1 MVHSPSRRDLLRS
14 GVALTALTTLAGCSG
29 LMDSLGD
36 DGGSSSALA
45 TVPDG
50 VTLALTVD
58 AEAVRNDDATKTLVN
73 AWFEGRTEGSTRDD
87 RPESYDDLLGRFED
101 DFGLDPTAV
110 SSLTPFFDGGGFY
123 GFGARGGAA
132 VVTADWAPE
141 DITESLSDS
150 MGNSYEEDEH
160 YGQPIYHPETDRYY
174 GAGIW
179 LGVLGDGEYV
189 VGLESAV
196 RETIEVSLG
205 EVESLDGRMQAA
217 YAATRDAPVRFV
229 LDLPLG
235 LLPDE
240 IERDDTT
247 VQLEPL
253 NEVATVAGAVTR
265 DGNTRGIEVT
275 MAADD
280 TDTAENLV
288 DTIEGYIAFVEGGT
302 EREAMVE
309 VLNEVAVSRDGS
321 DVVLRYESTV
331 DDLADTVR
339 AFAEPRDDRRRHR
352 DTPAVAFSFDYDES
366 AGTVEITHDGGDSV
380 QATALHVRGAGFAD
394 ADGAD
399 MTSGG
404 QWRGSASGEIDG
416 ESAVVAGDRVVVGV
430 DGDYELAVVWERE
443 DDQVSATLARDIGP
457 DA

>member
-1 MVHSPSRRDLLRS
+1 
-14 GVALTALTTLAGCSG
+14 
-29 LMDSLGD
+29 MDSLGD

-45 TVPDG
+45 SVPDG

-73 AWFEGRTEGSTRDD
+73 AWFEGRTEGTSRDD
-87 RPESYDDLLGRFED
+87 RPENYDDLLARFED

-110 SSLTPFFDGGGFY
+110 SSLTPFFNGGSFY
-123 GFGARGGAA
+123 GFGASGGAA
-132 VVTADWAPE
+132 VVAADWSAE
-141 DITESLSDS
+141 DITDSLSDS

-160 YGQPIYHPETDRYY
+160 YGQPIYHPETDRYF
-174 GAGIW
+174 GAAIW

-189 VGLESAV
+189 IGSEGAV
-196 RETIEVSLG
+196 RETIEVHLG
-205 EVESLDGRMQAA
+205 EVESLDGRMQEA
-217 YAATRDAPVRFV
+217 YGATRDAPVRFV

-235 LLPDE
+235 LIPDE

-253 NEVATVAGAVTR
+253 NEVATVAGSVYR
-265 DGNTRGIEVT
+265 DGNTRGVEVT

-288 DTIEGYIAFVEGGT
+288 DTVEGYIAFAEEGT
-302 EREAMVE
+302 EREALVE
-309 VLNEVAVSRDGS
+309 ALNEVAVSRDGS

-331 DDLADTVR
+331 DDLADTVQ
-339 AFAEPRDDRRRHR
+339 AFAEPRDDPRRRR

-366 AGTVEITHDGGDSV
+366 AGTVEITHDGGDTVRAS
-380 QATALHVRGAGFAD
+380 ALRIRGAGFAD
-394 ADGAD
+394 ADRAD

-416 ESAVVAGDRVVVGV
+416 ESAVVAGDRVLVGV
-430 DGDYELAVVWERE
+430 DGDYELAVVWEPE
-443 DDQVSATLARDIGP
+443 DGRVSATLARDEGP

>member
-14 GVALTALTTLAGCSG
+14 GAALTALTTLAGCSG
-29 LMDSLGD
+29 LMDSLGE
-36 DGGSSSALA
+36 DGSAGPLA

-58 AEAVRNDDATKTLVN
+58 AEAVRDDDATKTLVN
-73 AWFEGRTEGSTRDD
+73 AWFEGRAEGTARDD
-87 RPESYDDLLGRFED
+87 RPESYDDLLSRFED

-110 SSLTPFFDGGGFY
+110 SSFAPFFNGGGFY
-123 GFGARGGAA
+123 GLGARGGAA
-132 VVTADWAPE
+132 VVTADWSAE
-141 DITESLSDS
+141 DITDSLSDS

-160 YGQPIYHPETDRYY
+160 YGQPIYHPETDSFY

-189 VGLESAV
+189 VGWEGAV

-205 EVESLDGRMQAA
+205 EVESLDGRMQEAH
-217 YAATRDAPVRFV
+217 AATRDAPIRFV
-229 LDLPLG
+229 LDIPLG
-235 LLPDE
+235 LVPDE

-253 NEVATVAGAVTR
+253 NEVATVAGAVYR
-265 DGNTRGIEVT
+265 DGNTRGVEVT

-280 TDTAENLV
+280 TATAENLV
-288 DTIEGYIAFVEGGT
+288 DTVEGYLAFAEQGT
-302 EREAMVE
+302 ERETMAEALDE
-309 VLNEVAVSRDGS
+309 VTVSRDGS

-339 AFAEPRDDRRRHR
+339 AFAEPRDDRRRRR
-352 DTPAVAFSFDYDES
+352 DTPAVAFSFEYDES
-366 AGTVEITHDGGDSV
+366 AGTVEITHDGGDTVRASE
-380 QATALHVRGAGFAD
+380 LRIRGAGFAD
-394 ADGAD
+394 AAGAD
-399 MTSGG
+399 MTGG
-404 QWRGSASGEIDG
+404 GRWRGSASGEIGD
-416 ESAVVAGDRVVVGV
+416 EPAVVAGDRVVVGV

-443 DDQVSATLARDIGP
+443 DDGVSATLARDEGP
-457 DA
+457 KA